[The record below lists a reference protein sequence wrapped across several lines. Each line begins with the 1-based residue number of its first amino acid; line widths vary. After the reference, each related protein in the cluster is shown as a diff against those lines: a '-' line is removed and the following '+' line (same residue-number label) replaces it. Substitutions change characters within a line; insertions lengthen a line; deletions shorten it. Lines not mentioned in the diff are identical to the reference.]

1 MAENHSKCKLK
12 RKKSSVED
20 LQPELSSRG
29 PLNNSCTTMFSGAAG
44 RSVVAAAVWWN
55 RQQLP
60 AVESLWALTL
70 KAALEN
76 QHWDMVPDLPHP
88 STVRPTALRLDDLR
102 WCDLSEEVLPFP
114 IPSPPPRRTSSS
126 PDPLRLSFS
135 QQDLSVKTKPV
146 PDPPDRRPSFHSKHS
161 HNGKTTSLQALT
173 EKSPFHSW
181 EGEASPVGPSSVRGG
196 QQDKETGPV
205 NRQLLTDQVTV
216 SDRRVPLQKKYKKK
230 EEVDREAGGGGGGG
244 GGGLKSCPMCL
255 QEFPVGFTQMDCDGH
270 LAQCL
275 SEVNV
280 DVTW

>member
-1 MAENHSKCKLK
+1 MAENHSKSKLK

-20 LQPELSSRG
+20 LQPELSTRG
-29 PLNNSCTTMFSGAAG
+29 PLNKSSMLSRDLSAEEPGR

-88 STVRPTALRLDDLR
+88 STVRPTALKLDDLR

-114 IPSPPPRRTSSS
+114 IPSPPPRRTSWS
-126 PDPLRLSFS
+126 PDPLRLSS
-135 QQDLSVKTKPV
+135 YQQDLSVKIKPV
-146 PDPPDRRPSFHSKHS
+146 PDSPDRRPSFHSKQG
-161 HNGKTTSLQALT
+161 HNGKTTSLQALA
-173 EKSPFHSW
+173 EKSQPPFHSW
-181 EGEASPVGPSSVRGG
+181 EGEASPVGPSGVGGG

-205 NRQLLTDQVTV
+205 NRQLLTDQVTM
-216 SDRRVPLQKKYKKK
+216 SDRRVPLQKKFKNK
-230 EEVDREAGGGGGGG
+230 EEM
-244 GGGLKSCPMCL
+244 LKSCPMCL
-255 QEFPVGFTQMDCDGH
+255 QEYPVGFTQMDCDGH